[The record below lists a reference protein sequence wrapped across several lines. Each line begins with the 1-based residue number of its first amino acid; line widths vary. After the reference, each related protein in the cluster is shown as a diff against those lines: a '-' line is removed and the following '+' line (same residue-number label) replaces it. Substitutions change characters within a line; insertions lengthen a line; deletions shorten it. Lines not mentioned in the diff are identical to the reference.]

1 MKHRGLFPLMS
12 FIIVTAIWI
21 MSQRPNPPIIL
32 TPVEPERLEASVRLS
47 EAEKAD
53 LLG

>member
-1 MKHRGLFPLMS
+1 MS

-21 MSQRPNPPIIL
+21 MSQRPNPPMIL
-32 TPVEPERLEASVRLS
+32 TPVEPEWLEARVMLS
-47 EAEKAD
+47 EAEMGD